1 MKVRLLANDSKIPNI
16 AIMKISTYHKRL
28 GDDVAWYNPIFDYE
42 DTDILYHSQIF
53 TFTPKYQYYPIN
65 AKIIKGGTGFD
76 IKSAL
81 PAAIDKI
88 VELDYSLYPECN
100 YSIQFL
106 SRGCIRNCKFCV
118 VRAKEGLIHKV
129 EPLSLNPDGKYIML
143 LDNNFFACKEWRD
156 NIEILKK
163 YNQPIDF
170 NQGIDLRL
178 LTEEQ
183 CIELKKLKIK
193 TIHCAWDNY
202 QDKDIIIP
210 KLELLCRY
218 IKPYK
223 ITCYVLVGFESTD
236 ATDIE
241 NAFKRIELLMRYQCL
256 PYIMRYQN
264 KNHSPWK
271 DSKLKNLYIALARWG
286 NQPSIFKKM
295 SFRQFCEAN
304 QALRKSPDK
313 LCSSMQAMTEFEK
326 ENPTIAETYFNLRY
340 DDYTLDIKDT
350 KE

>member
-65 AKIIKGGTGFD
+65 AKIIKGGTGFN

-223 ITCYVLVGFESTD
+223 ITCYVLVGFENKEIIP
-236 ATDIE
+236 TDIE
-241 NAFKRIELLMRYQCL
+241 RVLLLDCMGVDPFAMGYMDYDNPKYEKSKSVKDFCRWVNMKAAFKSCTWDEY
-256 PYIMRYQN
+256 N
-264 KNHSPWK
+264 KK
-271 DSKLKNLYIALARWG
+271 I
-286 NQPSIFKKM
+286 
-295 SFRQFCEAN
+295 
-304 QALRKSPDK
+304 
-313 LCSSMQAMTEFEK
+313 K
-326 ENPTIAETYFNLRY
+326 EN
-340 DDYTLDIKDT
+340 
-350 KE
+350 